1 MSKDLQLVRVSR
13 DAYQKLKEIAL
24 EDGVPVYR
32 VMDIAL
38 RQWLRNRD
46 QSVGGGGGD

>member
-13 DAYQKLKEIAL
+13 EIYQKLKVIAL

-38 RQWLRNRD
+38 RQWLLNRG
-46 QSVGGGGGD
+46 QSGD